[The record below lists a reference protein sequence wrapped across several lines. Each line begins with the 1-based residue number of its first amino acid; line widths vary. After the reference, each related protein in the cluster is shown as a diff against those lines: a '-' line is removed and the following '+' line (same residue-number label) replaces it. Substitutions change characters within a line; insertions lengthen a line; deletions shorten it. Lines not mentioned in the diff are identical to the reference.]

1 MAKEKSLK
9 SEAKKKGQHEND
21 HDSIPESHGILA
33 KHRIK
38 VLKNAGISKSKD
50 HKNPITVVNPTSD
63 LEKKGTE
70 EAGW

>member
-1 MAKEKSLK
+1 MAKQKTLK
-9 SEAKKKGQHEND
+9 PEDEDKGQDEKDLNP
-21 HDSIPESHGILA
+21 IPESHGILA

-50 HKNPITVVNPTSD
+50 HKKTITVVNPTSD
-63 LEKKGTE
+63 LDKKGTE